1 MRYYSDVTGV
11 VYETIEELQA
21 EELRIKME
29 EEEKKEREDIAEICH
44 NDRNLIDLY
53 KLCKECGVMAAAGDS
68 NGALM
73 LRFFDGTK
81 KKYKSV
87 PEALWD
93 LTQIK
98 EDKDATRY
106 DNEYYE
112 DDDEYYED
120 EEEDI
125 YYY

>member
-1 MRYYSDVTGV
+1 
-11 VYETIEELQA
+11 
-21 EELRIKME
+21 
-29 EEEKKEREDIAEICH
+29 
-44 NDRNLIDLY
+44 
-53 KLCKECGVMAAAGDS
+53 MAAAGDS
-68 NGALM
+68 NGELM

-98 EDKDATRY
+98 EDMNVT
-106 DNEYYE
+106 E

-125 YYY
+125 YHY